1 MKDLSHHRNHLLK
14 KVIRQAS
21 NEEGSVKSIGKP
33 LKFRSDLE
41 VPYWEPINESEKKLK
56 EEKNTLRNLARKS
69 RVAKVKKER
78 KVLQY

>member
-1 MKDLSHHRNHLLK
+1 MKDLSHHRNHLQK

-21 NEEGSVKSIGKP
+21 HEEGSVKTIDKP
-33 LKFRSDLE
+33 LKVRGDLD
-41 VPYWEPINESEKKLK
+41 VPYWDPVDEAEKKLK
-56 EEKNTLRNLARKS
+56 SEKIALRNLARKS